1 MAADKTIKDLIKH
14 MEGSIESF
22 QKGIPEIQKGV
33 LDSLVSQ
40 LKDLQTQDGK
50 ILNSVQNLKLING
63 IKNKL
68 ERLIISEGYKD
79 NVKQYIDAFDAVA
92 SLQQQYFA
100 DFNLKFKPSKTLP
113 IIKEMAIDSTLND
126 LLGQGLQSNVVD
138 RLHSILQDNVTSG
151 GSYASLNDQL
161 RSTIV
166 GGEDTDGLLQRY
178 SKTITTD
185 AINQYSAQY
194 HEALAMD
201 LNLSWGRYVGS
212 NLTTTREFCDR
223 LTAKE
228 WVHKSELPMII
239 EGVIDG
245 HKCKLSKSTG
255 LPLGMIPGTNADNFK
270 IRRGGYN
277 CGHQFFW
284 VPDVAV
290 PEDVKNK
297 NLFQKES
304 EQQQPSYDLGV
315 LTNNSLER
323 FGWYMKH
330 SETANQ
336 LAKELPHMNKEEIV
350 AIEMYGNTSYRSL
363 NDYLRH
369 ANDYKGVTSDFDK
382 QFVSYQE
389 NFASLLNK
397 SLDKMPNY
405 EGVVYRGGNF
415 DRITLD
421 NYKAAFEAGKP
432 ITEAGFTSTSRVK
445 AQALEG
451 DTFFEIKSKNGKSIE
466 KITEFDSEGA
476 SESEVLFKTGSKF
489 KISYIKNENLVDK
502 WTGKKSKKTIIK
514 MEEI

>member
-1 MAADKTIKDLIKH
+1 MAADKTIKALIKH
-14 MEGSIESF
+14 MEDSIESF
-22 QKGIPEIQKGV
+22 QKGVPGIQKGV

-40 LKDLQTQDGK
+40 LKGLQTQDGK

-79 NVKQYIDAFDAVA
+79 NVKQYIDAFDTVA

-100 DFNLKFKPSKTLP
+100 EFNFKFKPTKTIP
-113 IIKEMAIDSTLND
+113 YIKEMAIDSTLND
-126 LLGQGLQSNVVD
+126 LLGQGLQSNVVE

-151 GSYASLNDQL
+151 GSYVSLNDQL

-166 GGEDTDGLLQRY
+166 GGDDTEGLLQRY

-201 LNLSWGRYVGS
+201 LSLNWGRYVGS

-284 VPDVAV
+284 VPDVTV
-290 PEDVKNK
+290 PEDVRRRFIEPAEVANQPVNMKVLKNGGFGR
-297 NLFQKES
+297 L
-304 EQQQPSYDLGV
+304 
-315 LTNNSLER
+315 LTNESVQKRLAPHAPELSKAEKTAI
-323 FGWYMKH
+323 FGYTDNEYYTLNRHLRGEGSK
-330 SETANQ
+330 
-336 LAKELPHMNKEEIV
+336 LV
-350 AIEMYGNTSYRSL
+350 A
-363 NDYLRH
+363 DYH
-369 ANDYKGVTSDFDK
+369 
-382 QFVSYQE
+382 
-389 NFASLLNK
+389 
-397 SLDKMPNY
+397 
-405 EGVVYRGGNF
+405 
-415 DRITLD
+415 D
-421 NYKAAFEAGKP
+421 NYKALLSNALNNSKNKYQGWVFRGSDLSKKDLQKYYDGHKNNAPVTHDE
-432 ITEAGFTSTSRVK
+432 FTSTSHTI
-445 AQALEG
+445 G
-451 DTFFEIKSKNGKSIE
+451 
-466 KITEFDSEGA
+466 TEFKGSVKFSIYSKRGVAVENL
-476 SESEVLFKTGSKF
+476 SQHPYEKEVLLNTGTQFKVLSIREADGTT
-489 KISYIKNENLVDK
+489 Y
-502 WTGKKSKKTIIK
+502 IK